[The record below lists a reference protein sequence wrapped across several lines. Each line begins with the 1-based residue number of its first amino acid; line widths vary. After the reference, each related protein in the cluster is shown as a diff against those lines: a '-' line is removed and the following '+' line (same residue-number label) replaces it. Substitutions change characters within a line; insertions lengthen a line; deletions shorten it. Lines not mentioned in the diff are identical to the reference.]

1 MGEWKIHQMVCVLN
15 YQPIMEIGRHAEEF
29 KSNIYT
35 RFKHIGLVRPQQF
48 GPVQVVNFSYTF
60 KHADYKYTVN
70 MAPDSLT
77 IIAEVE
83 GLVADGI
90 FEKEITA
97 YMENIYYIWDAF
109 KRCIKLYSLTRAGL
123 VAVFLGDPNDICVKT
138 DGQWNGFYHADRKF
152 KFDKM
157 KIIKE
162 KDDIEVVDNIFYD
175 YDNDIETLKPIVPKR
190 IIDIALIPK
199 SSGVVAT
206 ENVEDLLVAM
216 RTRLDACF
224 VEMFNV

>member
-1 MGEWKIHQMVCVLN
+1 MAEWKIQQLVCVLN

-35 RFKHIGLVRPQQF
+35 RFKHIELVRPQQF
-48 GPVQVVNFSYTF
+48 GPVQVVNFSYSF

-77 IIAEVE
+77 IIAEIGE
-83 GLVADGI
+83 LVTDSV

-97 YMENIYYIWDAF
+97 YVDNIFYIWDAF

-123 VAVFLGDPNDICVKT
+123 VAVFLGDPNGICVKT

-157 KIIKE
+157 KIINE

-175 YDNDIETLKPIVPKR
+175 YENDIETLKPVAPKR

-199 SSGVVAT
+199 SIGVVAT
-206 ENVEDLLVAM
+206 ENVEDLLRAM